1 MMKDLFDD
9 RYGSIATDNFND
21 EVQEVVVVQ

>member
-9 RYGSIATDNFND
+9 RYGSIAADNFND
-21 EVQEVVVVQ
+21 DVQEVVVVQ